1 VEPPEAGGRE
11 TDRLRAV
18 QSLFTLV
25 TREIPGDYIDRNQH
39 MNMMYYT
46 PIANEGLR
54 RFFGH
59 LGVDL
64 PALRAGGQSMVVA
77 RQVLLYRHEVLQGE
91 RVAVHG
97 GLHAFDASRLHYFL
111 YTVSLD
117 HGRIACVDERLGVC
131 IDSQRRRS
139 GAFPAAFLARLEEAR
154 QACAA
159 TGWQAEPSGAI
170 RIRAA

>member
-1 VEPPEAGGRE
+1 MTSPGPGARRAEA
-11 TDRLRAV
+11 LQAV
-18 QSLFTLV
+18 QALFNLS
-25 TREIPGDYIDRNQH
+25 TREIPESYIDRNQH

-46 PIANEGLR
+46 LVANEGLR

-59 LGVDL
+59 IGVDL
-64 PALRAGGQSMVVA
+64 PTLRAGGRSMVVA
-77 RQVLLYRHEVLQGE
+77 QQILTYRHEVLGGE

-97 GLHAFDASRLHYFL
+97 GLHAFDASRVHYFL

-131 IDSQRRRS
+131 LDRETRRS
-139 GAFPAAFLARLEEAR
+139 GVFPPAFLASLEAAR

-159 TGWQAEPSGAI
+159 TGSRAEPSGAV
-170 RIRAA
+170 RIR